1 MIERTIGTVLTRMM
15 ASFPVVT
22 VTGPRQSGKTT
33 LIRALFG
40 NLPYASLEDPDK
52 RERATS
58 DPRGFLASLGT
69 DGAVIDEAQRV
80 PELFN
85 YLQGIVDEHNRPGMF
100 ILTGSQNFLL
110 LEKITQSLAGRV
122 GIARLLP
129 LSIPELSAAGRLP
142 ARWEE
147 LALAGGYP
155 RIHATAVTAEEWYPN
170 YIMTYLERDVRQLKA
185 VNDLAKFQTFLKLCA
200 GRTGQLLNLSSL
212 AVDCGISHTTA
223 AGWLSILEASYLVF
237 KLIPD
242 HRNFNKRLIRSPK
255 LYFYDTGVVCS
266 LLGIRSVEQLENH
279 FARGALFE
287 TLVVSELQKRGW
299 HNGYE
304 PALSFW
310 RDQTGHEID
319 VVMERDGRTIPM
331 EIKSG
336 RTVSGDFFAGLSY
349 YADLSDVPRNEGAVV
364 YGGDERYDGAQ
375 GRLFP
380 WHRIDELDAAR

>member
-1 MIERTIGTVLTRMM
+1 MIDRTLGDTLTRMM
-15 ASFPVVT
+15 KSFPVVT

-33 LIRALFG
+33 LIRSLFES
-40 NLPYASLEDPDK
+40 LPYASLEDPDK

-58 DPRGFLASLGT
+58 DPRGFLESLGT
-69 DGAVIDEAQRV
+69 DGAIIDEAQRV

-85 YLQGIVDEHNRPGMF
+85 YLQGIVDDHNRPGMF
-100 ILTGSQNFLL
+100 ILSGSQNFLL

-129 LSIPELSAAGRLP
+129 FSVSELSAAGKLP
-142 ARWEE
+142 ARWED
-147 LALAGGYP
+147 LVVSGGYP
-155 RIHATAVTAEEWYPN
+155 RIHATAVTPVDWYPN

-185 VNDLAKFQTFLKLCA
+185 VSDLARFQTFLKLCA

-212 AVDCGISHTTA
+212 AADCGISHTTA

-237 KLIPD
+237 KLTPN

-255 LYFYDTGVVCS
+255 LYFYDTGIACS
-266 LLGIRSVEQLENH
+266 LLGIRSADQLDNH

-299 HNGYE
+299 HNGHE
-304 PALSFW
+304 ITLSFW
-310 RDQTGHEID
+310 RDQTGHEVD
-319 VVMERDGRTIPM
+319 VVVERGEGAIPI

-336 RTVSGDFFAGLSY
+336 RTVDDDFFKGLSY
-349 YADLSDVPRNEGAVV
+349 YAALSDTPRNDAAVV
-364 YGGDERYDGAQ
+364 YGGDERYDSAR
-375 GRLFP
+375 GRIYP
-380 WHRIDELDAAR
+380 WSRLNELDIG